1 MNGSVIR
8 SMKYSGNIPRGS
20 VVCYQDENT
29 VRLPASGS
37 KVCGVYSQYK
47 NENAEDAA
55 TGEALPITV
64 MGPAKVCVNE
74 AVTAGAAAYVKGTS
88 GEAGVTAEGGRLI
101 GRYLEDGASGDYVLV
116 LVQVAGE

>member
-1 MNGSVIR
+1 MNGAVIR
-8 SMKYSGNIPRGS
+8 SMKYSGNIPKGS
-20 VVCYQDENT
+20 VVCFKDEST
-29 VRLPASGS
+29 VNLPAAGS

-47 NENAEDAA
+47 NEDAKDA
-55 TGEALPITV
+55 TTGEAIPVTV

-74 AVTAGAAAYVKGTS
+74 KVTAGAAAYVKGTS

-116 LVQVAGE
+116 LIQVAGE